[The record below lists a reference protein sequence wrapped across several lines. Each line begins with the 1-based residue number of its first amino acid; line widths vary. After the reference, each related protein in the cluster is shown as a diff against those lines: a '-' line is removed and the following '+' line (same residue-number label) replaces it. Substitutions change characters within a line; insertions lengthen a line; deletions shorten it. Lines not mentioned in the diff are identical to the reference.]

1 VEEVADAVA
10 AVGADHGEAVDARAA
25 GDGVAEVAE
34 ARARLDKR
42 DGVLQ
47 AVVRAFDEGLVLGGD
62 LADGEGLVEVAVVA
76 AEEGGDVDVD
86 DVPFG
91 QFPKFLEKEFFERV
105 FFFRV
110 GFFFPQRSRSEKLV
124 LSLSLSSL
132 TLSLSFSP

>member
-1 VEEVADAVA
+1 
-10 AVGADHGEAVDARAA
+10 
-25 GDGVAEVAE
+25 
-34 ARARLDKR
+34 
-42 DGVLQ
+42 
-47 AVVRAFDEGLVLGGD
+47 VRAFDEGLVLGGD